1 MVLDCLLSLAAC
13 FTSILLCEREISF
26 FDDFAVDW
34 RISLQQLRV
43 NTLSTLYVL
52 KDCVDF
58 NVVILVRSESRSAT
72 NCAVP
77 SNDEVGVHSRANCR

>member
-13 FTSILLCEREISF
+13 FTSILLCESEISF

-43 NTLSTLYVL
+43 NGLYVL